1 MAGDGGGG
9 GGLKDDYDML
19 ASEAHLKFSSYMCF
33 IAARKNQTRH
43 NHCHISTETGVL
55 LVSVLRHVA

>member
-1 MAGDGGGG
+1 MGGGDG

-33 IAARKNQTRH
+33 IAARKKQMRY
-43 NHCHISTETGVL
+43 NHCHISIETGVL
-55 LVSVLRHVA
+55 LVPVLRHVA